1 MKRRIQQGFTLI
13 ELMIVI
19 AIIGILAAIAIPMYQ
34 DYTIRAKVSE
44 VVNAAAPCKLAVS
57 EYYSARNAFP
67 STLSDAGC
75 TTVTTT
81 FVASVAVG
89 NGGLVTSTASNAAGW
104 GAAAGGTVTFTPTP
118 PAGTTAGG
126 TTVANAV
133 DWQCGG
139 SINTKYLPSSCRGN
153 KG

>member
-1 MKRRIQQGFTLI
+1 MKRTFQKGFTLI

-57 EYYSARNAFP
+57 EYYSAKNAFP
-67 STLSDAGC
+67 ITLTEAGC
-75 TTVTTT
+75 TTVTST
-81 FVASVAVG
+81 FVAGVDVG
-89 NGGLVTSTASNAAGW
+89 AAGVITATASAAPGL

-118 PAGTTAGG
+118 PGGTTAGG
-126 TTVANAV
+126 TAVANAV

-139 SINTKYLPSSCRGN
+139 SVNSKYLPSSCRGN
-153 KG
+153 KS